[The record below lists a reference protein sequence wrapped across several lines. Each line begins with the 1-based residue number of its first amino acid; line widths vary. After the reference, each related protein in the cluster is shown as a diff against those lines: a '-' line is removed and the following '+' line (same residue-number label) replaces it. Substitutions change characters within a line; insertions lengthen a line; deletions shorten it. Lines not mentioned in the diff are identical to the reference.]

1 MAEDFLPIIWQ
12 FSVMALTCV
21 AGFFPAGLVV
31 WMVMRRQH
39 GLKLAAGSGLIV
51 VLFVFAI
58 SIGGMMAL
66 HIGEFG
72 IFYIFAALIAAG
84 LQTAAVMTVS
94 LVLRDYYRKS
104 SV

>member
-1 MAEDFLPIIWQ
+1 MAETFLPIIWQ
-12 FSVMALTCV
+12 FSVMGLTCV

-31 WMVMRRQH
+31 WMVMRRRQ
-39 GLKLAAGSGLIV
+39 GLKLAAGLGLVV

-58 SIGGMMAL
+58 SIGGMITL

-72 IFYIFAALIAAG
+72 IFYIFAALIGAG
-84 LQTAAVMTVS
+84 LQMAAVMTMS

-104 SV
+104 GV